1 MVTRGNK
8 MSEEYKVEEGLYY
21 TKEHEWAK
29 KIEDGNV
36 AVGITDYA
44 QSQLHD
50 IVYVELPEE
59 ETEVGVGEAI
69 GAVESVKAV
78 SDTYSPVGGMIV
90 EVNEELLDFPEKIN
104 DDPYSEG
111 WIAKI
116 EPNNLEEDLGN
127 LMDAEEYKKY
137 LETVE
142 H

>member
-1 MVTRGNK
+1 

-78 SDTYSPVGGMIV
+78 SDTYSPVGGMLV